1 MKTKLKSNLMRLISA
16 VESKSGSARK
26 SLMLSFV
33 ALVLIVAIMVVST
46 SAWVETIS
54 MINISTDKAGKI
66 GSAISTVA
74 NIDADS
80 KDTINLSKY
89 FDPSGDVH
97 LASASSSDGKNI
109 FFPEISNDS
118 SKTFRKG
125 TINDINVNY
134 ISFSVKVNVSKST
147 RFFFNG
153 KPTIKVGGTTIS
165 DSSVRVAV
173 SKNSSAAQIYAPAAS
188 TDNAVVSVEGKTA
201 ATDVWAYDKSVGT
214 TDDKEPVFIIN
225 QDEGSAIITF
235 TLWLE
240 DPNVTASFAGKDV
253 SISDFELI
261 TAEQQYTLTFVDRT
275 TGYNDQN
282 SSTSNGLYWVKNSSA
297 HLWVYD
303 ATSKT
308 CLEMTQSSSDTSIW
322 TTKITE
328 TFVTNKNGNLYF
340 LRTSSS
346 TAPTPTSGYTDKW
359 TTKLADDTSGRMKY
373 TAYSNVVDNTGD
385 KKGTWGNVVEIQ
397 LDTEDTDS
405 LSKPTSASDDYLATH
420 VTFTANSVSYEM
432 NFKTVDSVN
441 VWRAYIPD
449 TEIETADTNNSGN
462 GDITFSFPSGSSTKT
477 YNAVTRNGSLKYVIT
492 SSSTGY
498 WDPPSNV
505 AVSCDTSMGTVAV
518 TGGKST
524 TSVKVTKGTVVTLS
538 ATPKSSS
545 YAFIGWF
552 TNASLTSGADSLLK
566 NSTSSNGTYTA
577 QYTATADNITFYAK
591 FEKQYRVQLTAVTGT
606 SSKDSTGGTVQFNT
620 DTATNYVSKYVLE
633 SNKTNNG
640 SGYTF
645 TAANKNDD
653 GYDFV
658 GWYSAA
664 TGGTLVSGNKA
675 YTVSSINSDLDLYA
689 RYKLREFTV
698 TAVATKTGD
707 FTGNNVTFSEPTG
720 ANTGTEV
727 SVTVSFGNY
736 ATYKAVPADSQGYE
750 FVGWYEDEACTDK
763 QVSTASSYRV
773 KIVDDTTKT
782 LYAKFKLQEF
792 TVTAYAVSGTTS
804 NSSTGGTVTVGSGST
819 GATSKD
825 TITWGTSVTLTATV
839 KSGYTFAGWY
849 TNSGCTTAVA
859 SSVLANSGK
868 YTDATITVSSVKAA
882 ATYYASFK
890 KNPVVTAYAVTGG
903 SVDTSLTGG
912 TVKVNSSSASYQS
925 SATVTYNSSVTFT
938 AAVNSGYKFDGWY
951 TAATGGSLIDS
962 SASFSKNI
970 TAETYNAY
978 ARFTKSE
985 LTTTIYFEPRS
996 GFSTYSVYIYSDAG
1010 ASYSN
1015 SWPGDTATYDSNT
1028 GYYKISFTTSDSG
1041 SFRFIVS
1048 NNGSSQYPAS
1058 NQSGIEGE
1066 IGNTYL
1072 LTSGN
1077 TLKDFDPNEKVTI
1090 TFDASST
1097 TWVSDASAVMY
1108 LYDKTTGKSYKMT
1121 NSSNKWT
1128 VSVHPN
1134 VTNIEFYRCTPAGF
1148 GTSNVSSASSAG
1160 YWNKWSAGSRGTKTT
1175 YKTSSD
1181 GVGSWQ

>member
-1 MKTKLKSNLMRLISA
+1 MRLISA

-80 KDTINLSKY
+80 SNTINLSKY

-134 ISFSVKVNVSKST
+134 ISFSVKVNVTKST

-153 KPTIKVGGTTIS
+153 KPTIKVGGTTVS

-173 SKNSSAAQIYAPAAS
+173 SKNSSAAQIYAPAES
-188 TDNAVVSVEGKTA
+188 TDNAVVSAEGKTA

-240 DPNVTASFAGKDV
+240 DPNMTASFAGKDV
-253 SISDFELI
+253 SISDFKLI

-308 CLEMTQSSSDTSIW
+308 CLEMTKSASDTSIW

-328 TFVTNKNGNLYF
+328 TFVANKNSNLYF

-405 LSKPTSASDDYLATH
+405 LSKPTSASNDYLATH

-658 GWYSAA
+658 GWYTAA
-664 TGGTLVSGNKA
+664 TGGTFVSKEEV
-675 YTVSSINSDLDLYA
+675 YTVSSISSDLDLYA

-707 FTGNNVTFSEPTG
+707 FTDNNVTFSEPTG

-750 FVGWYEDEACTDK
+750 FVGWYKDEACTDDNL
-763 QVSTASSYRV
+763 VSTSSSYRV

-804 NSSTGGTVTVGSGST
+804 NSSTGGTVKVGSGST

-825 TITWGTSVTLTATV
+825 TITWGTSVTLTAAV

-925 SATVTYNSSVTFT
+925 SDTVTYNSSVTFT

-951 TAATGGSLIDS
+951 TAATDGTLLSS

-985 LTTTIYFEPRS
+985 LTTTIYIEPRANYGESYYLWAFNSSDTSKNYS
-996 GFSTYSVYIYSDAG
+996 GGTWHGGDDA
-1010 ASYSN
+1010 ATF
-1015 SWPGDTATYDSNT
+1015 DTTT
-1028 GYYKISFTTSDSG
+1028 GYYKYTFTTSDTGIFYAYVSSATSG
-1041 SFRFIVS
+1041 A
-1048 NNGSSQYPAS
+1048 SQYPSGGS
-1058 NQSGIEGE
+1058 NSVSGT
-1066 IGNTYL
+1066 IGGTYL
-1072 LTSGN
+1072 FKTGSGGLTTYTSGN
-1077 TLKDFDPNEKVTI
+1077 VCI
-1090 TFDASST
+1090 TFKDGTSNSWINDSSPDMILKNYNT
-1097 TWVSDASAVMY
+1097 STE
-1108 LYDKTTGKSYKMT
+1108 YKMT
-1121 NSSNKWT
+1121 NVDDNTWFVTVPSS
-1128 VSVHPN
+1128 
-1134 VTNIEFYRCTPAGF
+1134 VTTINFYRRQS
-1148 GTSNVSSASSAG
+1148 GTSTEWNSWTTGVSTRSS
-1160 YWNKWSAGSRGTKTT
+1160 SQFI
-1175 YKTSSD
+1175 YKAT
-1181 GVGSWQ
+1181 GNNAGSWQ